1 MSVDFHRLF
10 NATPGCFL
18 VLAPNY
24 PIFTILAATDNYL
37 CVTKTKRS
45 MIVGRPLFEVF
56 PDNPDDPA
64 TQATH
69 NTCASLMRAIEL
81 RVPDLMPVQRHDI
94 RLEGGEFEER
104 YWSPINS
111 PVFADNGEVDY
122 LIHQVENVT
131 GSVLLQLKNEY
142 EFRMLTESLP
152 QMFWICSPDGLNVY
166 FNQLWVDYTGMT
178 LEESYGHGWN
188 KPFHPDDHQRAWE
201 AWQNATT
208 NGAGYAL
215 ECRLRRKDGVYK
227 WWQVR
232 GVPVPDERGTIIKWF
247 GTCTDIHELKEAEER
262 LRRYAS
268 RLIEMEEALRE
279 KVSTELHDDIGQELT
294 ALSLNLAHIA
304 HNLPQESQT
313 KLQSTLDDSRKLT
326 KAVSVSV
333 RELMA
338 ELRPSQL
345 GEYGLASALRS
356 YGELFGQRAGLAVVV
371 RVDPQFP
378 RMTADK
384 ETILFRIAQEAL
396 NNIAKY
402 AGAARVTISL
412 GCGDASVYLSIVDD
426 GKGFLPQAGT
436 AQLPGSG
443 WGLTIMRERAEL
455 AGGRFRLVTAPG
467 EGTAV
472 IIEIQ
477 KAL

>member
-1 MSVDFHRLF
+1 MPIDFPSLF
-10 NATPGCFL
+10 NAVPGCFL
-18 VLAPNY
+18 VLAPDY
-24 PIFTILAATDNYL
+24 PVFTILAATNDYL
-37 CVTKTKRS
+37 RVTKTTRS
-45 MIVGRPLFEVF
+45 EIMGRPLFEVF
-56 PDNPDDPA
+56 PDNPGDPA

-69 NTCASLMRAIEL
+69 NTCASLTRAIEL

-104 YWSPINS
+104 YWSPVNS
-111 PVFADNGEVDY
+111 PVVNDKGEVAY

-131 GSVLLQLKNEY
+131 DSVLLKQKNSY
-142 EFRMLTESLP
+142 EFRLLTESLP
-152 QMFWICSPDGLNVY
+152 QIFWICAPDGMNIY

-188 KPFHPDDHQRAWE
+188 KPFHPDDQQRAME
-201 AWQNATT
+201 AWQNATS
-208 NGAGYAL
+208 NGAVYAL

-227 WWQVR
+227 WWQIH
-232 GVPVPDERGTIIKWF
+232 GVPVPDKRGRVVKWF

-262 LRRYAS
+262 LRRYAR
-268 RLIEMEEALRE
+268 RLIEMEENLRE
-279 KVSTELHDDIGQELT
+279 KVSLELHDDIGQELT

-304 HNLPQESQT
+304 KKLPHDSQSN
-313 KLQSTLDDSRKLT
+313 LQSTLVDSRELT
-326 KAVSVSV
+326 KAISVSV

-356 YGELFGQRAGLAVVV
+356 YGELYGQRAGLAVAVQ
-371 RVDPQFP
+371 VDLQFP
-378 RMTADK
+378 RMTAEQ
-384 ETILFRIAQEAL
+384 ETVLFRIAQEAL

-402 AGAARVTISL
+402 ACATCVTISL
-412 GCGDASVYLSIVDD
+412 GCSAASVYLSIVDD
-426 GKGFLPQAGT
+426 GKGFQQQAGT
-436 AQLPGSG
+436 VQPPGSG
-443 WGLTIMRERAEL
+443 WGLTIMRERAAL
-455 AGGRFRLVTAPG
+455 VGGSFRLVTAPG

-472 IIEIQ
+472 TIEIM